1 MKQKRRFIS
10 FLVAVC
16 LLVGMIP
23 TVAIAAETGKAIQ
36 LVNSGS
42 AANISGSQE
51 DSIYFGTY
59 RQSSNGGDKDRV
71 DSYNIEPVKWRVLS
85 NADGKMFLLAD
96 QNLDAK
102 QYNSSYISITWEKS
116 TIRSWLNGYGANEN
130 SNGTDYSSDNFIGTA
145 FSGEE
150 QSAICDT
157 YVYNATQSDESSNPN
172 PLYNTSGGNNTTDK
186 IFLLSIEEA
195 INSSYFPNGNESR
208 KSTNTDY
215 FARYINLT
223 IWWLRSPGGSAY
235 HATIVSDTDR
245 CAVFYGGNCVDI
257 LYRAVRPAFNLN
269 LDAVLFT
276 SAAVGGKSSGAVGAD
291 ALKSVSNYSGS
302 EWKLTLQDSSRS
314 FSADVNG
321 QTSASVPAGG
331 SVQITYSDAQ
341 TGENEYVS
349 VLLCDGNDNA
359 LYYGN
364 IAQNSTSGT
373 ATLNIPSGLADGNY
387 TLKVF
392 SEQCNG
398 DKKTDYASEFQNIDL
413 NVSPQEETPN
423 AVFTATNDNS
433 GTLSDVG
440 TPMKYSVDGGITWN
454 DITDATMN
462 ISGVTAENDVKVYKP
477 GDGTTTSD
485 SKVQTIDITQAA
497 QPTGIY
503 KADCT
508 TSQQNNG
515 QITGVDTTMEYK
527 LSTGSGWTTI
537 NANPLMGLTD
547 GTYEVRVKASGTVLA
562 STAVTVTIGTHTC
575 VARGDWQYNGT
586 DHWKLCVCNAKVEKA
601 AHYGGE
607 ATCTAPAVCETC
619 LQTYGLLNSNN
630 HTDTTEWIQTATT
643 HTQKYKCCGA
653 IVVAEENHEWE
664 NGVCTECGYECVQQ
678 YNWQSE
684 NGMYWQHCTICGS
697 DINKKAIPTILINGA
712 DKICRTQDYKFSFT
726 LPEGA
731 TDAVYGYEFI
741 GLGDGPLTPT
751 VEDNL
756 YSGILKATIYPAEE
770 TGFKLIV
777 SAKTA
782 DGFDFSAEKTVTI
795 QNEHSGGK
803 VTCKDK
809 AKCEFCGESYGELN
823 ANNHSDLE
831 HFPAVAATK
840 TVEGN
845 VEYWYCSGCMK
856 YYKDAAATQEIKQA
870 DTVTAKLP
878 DGTVKPDADKYPQ
891 TGDNSNLLLW
901 IALLFISGGAV
912 TATTVYGRKK
922 KRSVK

>member
-59 RQSSNGGDKDRV
+59 RQSSNGSG
-71 DSYNIEPVKWRVLS
+71 SYNTDPVKWRVLS

-96 QNLDAK
+96 QNLDVK
-102 QYNSSYISITWEKS
+102 PYDSSDASTNTWEKS

-186 IFLLSIEEA
+186 IFLLSIEEV
-195 INSSYFPNGNESR
+195 NSSYFPNGDESR
-208 KSTNTDY
+208 KSTNTAYVASYSGMYSVGNAD
-215 FARYINLT
+215 F
-223 IWWLRSPGGSAY
+223 WWLRSPGDYAY
-235 HATIVSDTDR
+235 QAANVVWNGDVHCRGYDVGIMR
-245 CAVFYGGNCVDI
+245 Y
-257 LYRAVRPAFNLN
+257 AVRPAFNLN
-269 LDAVLFT
+269 PDSVLFT

-291 ALKSVSNYSGS
+291 ALKSVSNYSGN

-331 SVQITYSDAQ
+331 SVQITYSGAQ
-341 TGENEYVS
+341 TGENEYAS
-349 VLLCDGNDNA
+349 VLLCDGNDNV

-373 ATLNIPSGLADGNY
+373 ATLNIPSGLAGGNY
-387 TLKVF
+387 ILKVF

-398 DKKTDYASEFQNIDL
+398 DKKTDYASKFQNIDL
-413 NVSPQEETPN
+413 NVLPREETPN
-423 AVFTATNDNS
+423 AVFAATNDNS

-440 TPMKYSVDGGITWN
+440 TSMKYSVDGGITWN

-477 GDGTTTSD
+477 GDGTTISD

-575 VARGDWQYNGT
+575 VAQGDWQYNGT
-586 DHWKLCVCNAKVEKA
+586 DHWKLCVCGAKVEEA

-630 HTDTTEWIQTATT
+630 HTDTTEWVQTATT

-664 NGVCTECGYECVQQ
+664 NGVCTECGYECVHQ

-697 DINKKAIPTILINGA
+697 DINKKTIPAILINGA

-840 TVEGN
+840 TAEGN
-845 VEYWYCSGCMK
+845 VEYWYCSGCRK

-922 KRSVK
+922 KHSVK

>member
-36 LVNSGS
+36 LVNSGR

-59 RQSSNGGDKDRV
+59 RQSSNGSGG
-71 DSYNIEPVKWRVLS
+71 YNTEPVKWRVLS

-96 QNLDAK
+96 QNLDVR
-102 QYNSSYISITWEKS
+102 QYNSRLISITWEKS

-172 PLYNTSGGNNTTDK
+172 PSCNTSGGNNTTDK

-195 INSSYFPNGNESR
+195 MNSSYFPNGNESR
-208 KSTNTDY
+208 KSTNTAYVASCRGTTGVGNDG
-215 FARYINLT
+215 F
-223 IWWLRSPGGSAY
+223 WWLRSPGNDANNAAPVKESGGIY
-235 HATIVSDTDR
+235 HNGYSV
-245 CAVFYGGNCVDI
+245 GNKSI
-257 LYRAVRPAFNLN
+257 TVRPAFNLN
-269 LDAVLFT
+269 PDSVLFT
-276 SAAVGGKSSGAVGAD
+276 SGAVGGKPSGAVGAD

-331 SVQITYSDAQ
+331 SVQITYSGAQ

-349 VLLCDGNDNA
+349 VLFCDGNDNV

-413 NVSPQEETPN
+413 NVLPREETPN

-440 TPMKYSVDGGITWN
+440 TSMKYSVDGGITWN

-477 GDGTTTSD
+477 GDGTTISD

-497 QPTGIY
+497 QPTGID
-503 KADCT
+503 KTDCT

-575 VARGDWQYNGT
+575 VAQGDWQYNGT
-586 DHWKLCVCNAKVEKA
+586 DHWKLCVCSAKVEEA

-664 NGVCTECGYECVQQ
+664 NGVCTECGYECVHQ

-684 NGMYWQHCTICGS
+684 NGMYWQHCTICGF
-697 DINKKAIPTILINGA
+697 DTNKKAIPTILINGA

-770 TGFKLIV
+770 TNFKLIV

-840 TVEGN
+840 TAEGN
-845 VEYWYCSGCMK
+845 VEYWYCSGCRK
-856 YYKDAAATQEIKQA
+856 YYKDAAATQEIKQT
-870 DTVTAKLP
+870 DTVTAKLL
-878 DGTVKPDADKYPQ
+878 DGTVKPDAYKYPQ
-891 TGDNSNLLLW
+891 TGDNSHLLLW